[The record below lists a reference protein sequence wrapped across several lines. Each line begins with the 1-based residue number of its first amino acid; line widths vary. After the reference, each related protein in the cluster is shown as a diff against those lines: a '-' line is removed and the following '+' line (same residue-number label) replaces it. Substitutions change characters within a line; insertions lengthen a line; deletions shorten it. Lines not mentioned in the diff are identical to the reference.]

1 MMTQAQTLEILK
13 TGANVFL
20 SGEPGSGKTHTIRE
34 YVRYLRDRGIE
45 PAITA
50 STGIAATHIG
60 GMTIHSWSGIGIKN
74 YLDKYSLDRIASTE
88 HVVKRVRKT
97 NVLII
102 DEVSMLPARTLTMVN
117 QVLRE
122 IKQVPETFGGM
133 QVVFVGDFFQ
143 LPPII
148 NIQKEEEENI
158 IQLLPDE
165 PAPRFAFD
173 SPSWAR
179 AKLIVC
185 YLSEQHRQD
194 DVEFLSIL
202 SAIRRNTFSYD
213 HMKRIETRKTS
224 LENVPKNTPKLFS
237 HNIDVDRINH
247 DMLKSLPGDEFNFP
261 MESRGAMPII
271 LALKKS
277 CLSPENLCLK
287 TGAVVMFTKNN
298 LRERFVNG
306 TLGVVTGF
314 DTSARHPI
322 VRTNSGNR
330 IIVEPM
336 EWSVEENGKVRAQ
349 ITQFP
354 LRLAWAI
361 TVHKS
366 QGMSMDEAIM
376 DLSQVF
382 EYGQGYVA
390 LSRVRRLS
398 GLHLL
403 GANERAFLVDPFV
416 LEKDELFR
424 NASGEAEKVFGNLPK
439 AELAQ
444 LQKDFVINSGGSFE
458 AARVKT
464 KPRKFRR
471 AKIW

>member
-34 YVRYLRDRGIE
+34 YVRYLRDSGME

-74 YLDKYSLDRIASTE
+74 YLDKYSLDRIASSE

-97 NVLII
+97 KVLII
-102 DEVSMLPARTLTMVN
+102 DEVSMLPARTLTMVD

-122 IKQVPETFGGM
+122 IKQTPESFGGM

-148 NIQKEEEENI
+148 NTEKEKEEENI

-237 HNIDVDRINH
+237 HNIDVDRLLIG
-247 DMLKSLPGDEFNFP
+247 SLGTVPAFD
-261 MESRGAMPII
+261 A
-271 LALKKS
+271 
-277 CLSPENLCLK
+277 SP
-287 TGAVVMFTKNN
+287 
-298 LRERFVNG
+298 
-306 TLGVVTGF
+306 
-314 DTSARHPI
+314 RHPI

-330 IIVEPM
+330 IILEPI
-336 EWSVEENGKVRAQ
+336 EWSVEANGKVRAQ
-349 ITQFP
+349 
-354 LRLAWAI
+354 
-361 TVHKS
+361 
-366 QGMSMDEAIM
+366 
-376 DLSQVF
+376 
-382 EYGQGYVA
+382 
-390 LSRVRRLS
+390 
-398 GLHLL
+398 
-403 GANERAFLVDPFV
+403 
-416 LEKDELFR
+416 
-424 NASGEAEKVFGNLPK
+424 
-439 AELAQ
+439 
-444 LQKDFVINSGGSFE
+444 
-458 AARVKT
+458 
-464 KPRKFRR
+464 
-471 AKIW
+471 